1 MLASKLRSVGVTP
14 LQWKGA
20 LLDNH
25 LPSQVSPSSSVVK
38 DSSSLRD
45 CPVPCDAVWLEI
57 EKETLDRNEEL
68 LGRCLVG
75 CWVGDV
81 DRLPDLVFFGSWAK
95 NSWFLEGN
103 LWLSNVRENLM
114 LLEFEFE
121 DEAERVYSS
130 GTRHFRGRSF
140 CLEKWKPSVGCLEGD
155 RGDPRHVWVR
165 ILGLPLDLWGRSLFK
180 KFGDSCGRFVA
191 MDENTAKHRNLKWA
205 RVLVETRG
213 WQHPSSL
220 QVVAG
225 SSCYALQ
232 LWWEEEPYLSTVI
245 PAHGSGAW
253 KIEEEE
259 QAPSRAKGSVDPQP
273 SSTVFLQPEKLPPP
287 VLGTGAPASNMT
299 GAAARPSPARAVETG
314 QHSLSQ
320 AHNEETGQHL
330 DAMAHSGLACGS
342 SFGLG
347 LGKAQVP
354 VYLGSSRKPLGP
366 ALSKDLGQ
374 ESPSYSPRRRS
385 GTPAMTL
392 SIARTSQKD
401 ASPLLDAPTT
411 AFEPSLPVEAR
422 KTPWLEASPLLEAP
436 TPAFEPSLPVEA
448 RNQQGM
454 LSLPSISLRGE
465 SSSSSSPFWDTGL
478 ERGRGPSSSLLI
490 SMARDVEVMPNPL
503 SIMLKDGSTVILTKA
518 PTSDLEKDMV
528 K

>member
-1 MLASKLRSVGVTP
+1 
-14 LQWKGA
+14 
-20 LLDNH
+20 
-25 LPSQVSPSSSVVK
+25 
-38 DSSSLRD
+38 
-45 CPVPCDAVWLEI
+45 
-57 EKETLDRNEEL
+57 
-68 LGRCLVG
+68 
-75 CWVGDV
+75 
-81 DRLPDLVFFGSWAK
+81 
-95 NSWFLEGN
+95 
-103 LWLSNVRENLM
+103 
-114 LLEFEFE
+114 
-121 DEAERVYSS
+121 
-130 GTRHFRGRSF
+130 
-140 CLEKWKPSVGCLEGD
+140 
-155 RGDPRHVWVR
+155 
-165 ILGLPLDLWGRSLFK
+165 
-180 KFGDSCGRFVA
+180 
-191 MDENTAKHRNLKWA
+191 
-205 RVLVETRG
+205 
-213 WQHPSSL
+213 
-220 QVVAG
+220 
-225 SSCYALQ
+225 
-232 LWWEEEPYLSTVI
+232 
-245 PAHGSGAW
+245 
-253 KIEEEE
+253 
-259 QAPSRAKGSVDPQP
+259 
-273 SSTVFLQPEKLPPP
+273 
-287 VLGTGAPASNMT
+287 
-299 GAAARPSPARAVETG
+299 
-314 QHSLSQ
+314 
-320 AHNEETGQHL
+320 
-330 DAMAHSGLACGS
+330 MAHSGLACGS

-411 AFEPSLPVEAR
+411 
-422 KTPWLEASPLLEAP
+422 
-436 TPAFEPSLPVEA
+436 AFEPSLPVEA